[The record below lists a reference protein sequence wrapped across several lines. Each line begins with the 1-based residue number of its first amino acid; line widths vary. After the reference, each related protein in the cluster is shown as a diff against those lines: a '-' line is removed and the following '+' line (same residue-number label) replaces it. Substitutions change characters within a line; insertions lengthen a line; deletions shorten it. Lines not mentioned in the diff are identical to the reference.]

1 MSNKLLGSE
10 LTRAMLERGDEQ
22 VWCAVSNESHEHAM
36 ATIRNINGDFIVH
49 IVGFEDGCFL
59 CKESGTWKY
68 AVPIKK
74 TPLTQVEV
82 GL

>member
-1 MSNKLLGSE
+1 MNNKLLGNE

-49 IVGFEDGCFL
+49 IVGFEDGCFV
-59 CKESGTWKY
+59 CREGGSWKY

-74 TPLTQVEV
+74 TALTQDEV